1 MVYNMSNH
9 IITISRQYGSGG
21 RFIGKLLAEK
31 LGIPLYDNEL
41 ITLAAQKSG
50 YSESIF
56 ENVEKTSTH
65 SLLYSLSMFGTTA
78 GVYGL
83 PLADK
88 VFIVQ
93 SEIIKKVAAEGPCVI
108 VGRCADYVLKDE
120 PNIVDVFIHSDMES
134 RIKRAVTYYNLS
146 PDKAKD
152 AIIKTDK
159 RRASYYNYY
168 TGLRWG
174 DANNYEISL
183 YSDKIG
189 IDNCVDILYKF
200 VTSIEK

>member
-1 MVYNMSNH
+1 MSNH

-50 YSESIF
+50 YSETIF

-93 SEIIKKVAAEGPCVI
+93 SEIIKKVAAEGSCVI
-108 VGRCADYVLKDE
+108 VGRCADYILKDE
-120 PNIVDVFIHSDMES
+120 QNIIDVFIHSDIEN
-134 RIKRAVTYYNLS
+134 RIKRAVTYYDLL
-146 PDKAKD
+146 PEKAKE
-152 AIIKTDK
+152 AIVKTDK

-189 IDNCVDILYKF
+189 IENCVDILYKF